1 MTEIAFLLDLVL
13 NHKLGPAAKKRCI
26 ERIGEVE
33 ALLSTKPVFLER
45 STQPQSIRPGMV
57 AQAPSTQALL
67 DANPLTP
74 PIVRAPIIP
83 QEVVTSTTSGG
94 STRGPRKF

>member
-13 NHKLGPAAKKRCI
+13 NHKMSAEAKKRCI

-33 ALLSTKPVFLER
+33 AKLSTQTPPPRPTTWAPTQSPSTLAALER
-45 STQPQSIRPGMV
+45 HSIIEG
-57 AQAPSTQALL
+57 
-67 DANPLTP
+67 P
-74 PIVRAPIIP
+74 PPVPAVRAPTVLT
-83 QEVVTSTTSGG
+83 EVVTSTTNGG